1 MPFNNQHVKNL
12 TLKDLSK
19 ILNLSPSTV
28 SKALNNSPEISE
40 LTKKRVKE
48 VALRYKYRP
57 NSLGLSLKKGRTKT
71 IGVIIPSVLDRFS
84 AKLFIGIEKVAHIH
98 GYNAILCTSNYS
110 VDREDENINFL
121 SDKGID
127 GIIIS
132 LTDETIGQGRYDH
145 ISKAINSGMEV
156 VLTNKVP
163 QELKVHKVSI
173 DFYKEAYNSVKNIKI
188 SNSDNVLVIDS
199 YSDAIYLDKRKKG
212 ILDALEIEHQH
223 KDVQLMKSNGEET
236 FVKEVV
242 GYIKSNKISRLI
254 ISNQYLL
261 ETIINDLEVRQYLGT
276 GQLLIYG
283 YSNQKSSFENIKGVT
298 AISQRG
304 KFLGEKSAELLI
316 AQLEK
321 KDMDTLQTMRID
333 SIEKRIY

>member
-1 MPFNNQHVKNL
+1 M
-12 TLKDLSK
+12 
-19 ILNLSPSTV
+19 
-28 SKALNNSPEISE
+28 E
-40 LTKKRVKE
+40 
-48 VALRYKYRP
+48 YKYRP

-110 VDREDENINFL
+110 LIREEENIYFL

-132 LTDETIGQGRYDH
+132 LTDETIAQEKYDH
-145 ISKAINSGMEV
+145 INKVMNSGMEM

-163 QELKVHKVSI
+163 EELNAHRVSI
-173 DFYKEAYNSVKNIKI
+173 DFYKEAFNSIKNIKL
-188 SNSDNVLVIDS
+188 SKSDNVLVVDS
-199 YSDAIYLDKRKKG
+199 FSDAIYLDKRKKG
-212 ILDALEIEHQH
+212 IIDALNTEHQLNE
-223 KDVQLMKSNGEET
+223 VQLLKSNGEET
-236 FVKEVV
+236 FVMDVLKN
-242 GYIKSNKISRLI
+242 IKNNSIRVLI
-254 ISNQYLL
+254 ASNQYLL
-261 ETIINDLEVRQYLGT
+261 ETIINDLDMRKYLEA

-283 YSNQKSSFENIKGVT
+283 FSNEKSSFENIKGVT

-304 KFLGEKSAELLI
+304 KFLGEQSAELLI
-316 AQLEK
+316 SQLEANAVEAI
-321 KDMDTLQTMRID
+321 QTVRID

>member
-1 MPFNNQHVKNL
+1 MKNL

-28 SKALNNSPEISE
+28 SKALNNSSEISD

-48 VALRYKYRP
+48 VALEYKYRP

-110 VDREDENINFL
+110 LIREEENIYFL

-132 LTDETIGQGRYDH
+132 LTDETIAQEKYDH
-145 ISKAINSGMEV
+145 INKVMNSGMEM

-163 QELKVHKVSI
+163 EELNAHRVSI
-173 DFYKEAYNSVKNIKI
+173 DFYKEAFNSIKNIKL
-188 SNSDNVLVIDS
+188 SKSDNVLVVDS
-199 YSDAIYLDKRKKG
+199 FSDAIYLDKRKKG
-212 ILDALEIEHQH
+212 IIDALNTEHQLNE
-223 KDVQLMKSNGEET
+223 VQLLKSNGEET
-236 FVKEVV
+236 FVMDVLKN
-242 GYIKSNKISRLI
+242 IKNNSIRVLI
-254 ISNQYLL
+254 ASNQYLL
-261 ETIINDLEVRQYLGT
+261 ETIINDLDMRKYLEA

-283 YSNQKSSFENIKGVT
+283 FSNEKSSFENIKGVT

-304 KFLGEKSAELLI
+304 KFLGEQSAELLI
-316 AQLEK
+316 SQLEANAVEAI
-321 KDMDTLQTMRID
+321 QTVRID

>member
-1 MPFNNQHVKNL
+1 VKNL

-28 SKALNNSPEISE
+28 SKALNNSTEISD

-48 VALRYKYRP
+48 VALEYKYRP

-110 VDREDENINFL
+110 VVREDENLNFL
-121 SDKGID
+121 KDKGID

-132 LTDETIGQGRYDH
+132 LTDETIGQEKYDH
-145 ISKAINSGMEV
+145 IKKVIDSGLEL

-163 QELKVHKVSI
+163 EELNAHRVSI
-173 DFYKEAYNSVKNIKI
+173 DFYREAYNSIKNIKF
-188 SNSDNVLVIDS
+188 SVSDKVLVVDS
-199 YSDAIYLDKRKKG
+199 FSDAIYLDKRKKG
-212 ILDALEIEHQH
+212 ILDALTTVHQL
-223 KDVQLMKSNGEET
+223 KEVQLLKSNGEET
-236 FVKEVV
+236 FVKDVV
-242 GYIKSNKISRLI
+242 KHIKYNLINVLI

-261 ETIINDLEVRQYLGT
+261 ETIINDLEIRNYLAA

-304 KFLGEKSAELLI
+304 KFLGEKAAELLI
-316 AQLEK
+316 SQLEANASEALK
-321 KDMDTLQTMRID
+321 TIEID
-333 SIEKRIY
+333 SIEKKIY

>member
-1 MPFNNQHVKNL
+1 VKNL

-28 SKALNNSPEISE
+28 SKALNNSPEISDI
-40 LTKKRVKE
+40 TKKRVKE
-48 VALRYKYRP
+48 VALEYKYRP

-84 AKLFIGIEKVAHIH
+84 AKLFIGIEKVAHIY

-110 VDREDENINFL
+110 VQREDENLNFL

-132 LTDETIGQGRYDH
+132 LTDETIVQEKYEH
-145 ISKAINSGMEV
+145 ITRVINSGMPV

-163 QELKVHKVSI
+163 NELNAHKVSI
-173 DFYKEAYNSVKNIKI
+173 DFYKEAYNSIKNIKL
-188 SNSDNVLVIDS
+188 SKNDKVLIVDS
-199 YSDAIYLDKRKKG
+199 FSDAIYFDKRKKG
-212 ILDALEIEHQH
+212 ILDALNTEHQF
-223 KDVQLMKSNGEET
+223 KDVELLKSNGEET
-236 FVKEVV
+236 FVKDVV
-242 GYIKSNKISRLI
+242 SKIKMKRINVLI

-261 ETIINDLEVRQYLGT
+261 ETIIDDMEVRKDLET
-276 GQLLIYG
+276 GHVCVYG

-304 KFLGEKSAELLI
+304 KFLGEQSAQLLI
-316 AQLEK
+316 SQLEGNVE
-321 KDMDTLQTMRID
+321 DTLKAIRID
-333 SIEKRIY
+333 SIQKRLY

>member
-1 MPFNNQHVKNL
+1 MKNL

-28 SKALNNSPEISE
+28 SKALNNSTEISD

-48 VALRYKYRP
+48 VALEYKYRP

-110 VDREDENINFL
+110 VVREDENLNFL
-121 SDKGID
+121 KDKGID

-132 LTDETIGQGRYDH
+132 LTDETIGQEKYDH
-145 ISKAINSGMEV
+145 IKKVIDSGLEL

-163 QELKVHKVSI
+163 EELNAHRVSI
-173 DFYKEAYNSVKNIKI
+173 DFYREAYNSIKNIKF
-188 SNSDNVLVIDS
+188 SVSDKVLVVDS
-199 YSDAIYLDKRKKG
+199 FSDAIYLDKRKKG
-212 ILDALEIEHQH
+212 ILDALTTVHQL
-223 KDVQLMKSNGEET
+223 KEVQLLKSNGEET
-236 FVKEVV
+236 FVKDVV
-242 GYIKSNKISRLI
+242 KHIKYNLINVLI

-261 ETIINDLEVRQYLGT
+261 ETIINDLEIRNYLAA

-304 KFLGEKSAELLI
+304 KFLGEKAAELLI
-316 AQLEK
+316 SQLEANASEALK
-321 KDMDTLQTMRID
+321 TIEID
-333 SIEKRIY
+333 SIEKKIY

>member
-1 MPFNNQHVKNL
+1 MKNL

-28 SKALNNSPEISE
+28 SKALNNSTEISD

-48 VALRYKYRP
+48 VALEYKYRP

-110 VDREDENINFL
+110 VVREDENLNFL

-132 LTDETIGQGRYDH
+132 LTDETIVQEKYDH
-145 ISKAINSGMEV
+145 IKKVINSGMEV

-163 QELKVHKVSI
+163 EELNAHRVSI
-173 DFYKEAYNSVKNIKI
+173 DFYKEAYNSIKNIKL
-188 SNSDNVLVIDS
+188 SKSDSVLVVDS
-199 YSDAIYLDKRKKG
+199 FSDAIYLDKRKKG
-212 ILDALEIEHQH
+212 ILDALNTEHQL
-223 KDVQLMKSNGEET
+223 KDVQLLKSNGEET
-236 FVKEVV
+236 FVKDVV
-242 GYIKSNKISRLI
+242 AKIKTNGIKVLI
-254 ISNQYLL
+254 ASNQYLL
-261 ETIINDLEVRQYLGT
+261 ETIINDLEVRKCLAADK
-276 GQLLIYG
+276 LLIYG
-283 YSNQKSSFENIKGVT
+283 FSNEKSSFENIKGVT

-304 KFLGEKSAELLI
+304 KFLGEQSAELLI
-316 AQLEK
+316 SQLEANAEEAI
-321 KDMDTLQTMRID
+321 RAVSID